1 MRWYEGCES
10 DDESLHGPYSTDDSI
25 ADPEYTQNEACSS
38 SDSEYEHI
46 RSKDQQRD
54 FPAEYSYSEESDDLD
69 ELLDRGP
76 GDENTWEEILLK
88 RKMHTIGTLR
98 SNRKGNPKEVTE
110 AKLKSGQH
118 IWRRKGNVYVSKWR
132 DKRDVFAITT
142 GYQPKLI
149 DSANRYSQPKV
160 KPIEIS
166 QG

>member
-46 RSKDQQRD
+46 RSKDQRKFMNIIQNHNIYVYMYISAGSSQQKRKGKEFNQKRD

-76 GDENTWEEILLK
+76 GDENTWEDNI
-88 RKMHTIGTLR
+88 
-98 SNRKGNPKEVTE
+98 
-110 AKLKSGQH
+110 
-118 IWRRKGNVYVSKWR
+118 
-132 DKRDVFAITT
+132 
-142 GYQPKLI
+142 I
-149 DSANRYSQPKV
+149 DCLGFSFDF
-160 KPIEIS
+160 
-166 QG
+166 G